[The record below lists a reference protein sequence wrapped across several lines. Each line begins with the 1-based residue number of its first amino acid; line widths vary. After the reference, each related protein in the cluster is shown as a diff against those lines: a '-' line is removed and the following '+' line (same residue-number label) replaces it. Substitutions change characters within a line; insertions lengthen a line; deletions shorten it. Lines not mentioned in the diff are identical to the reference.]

1 MGTPAASGRGGR
13 LAEDLARVRSAL
25 VIRHR
30 AGGDLLLT
38 TPALRA
44 LRQGLPG
51 ARIDVLA
58 ARGMGG
64 LLRGNPDVDR
74 VLEFGRRSLPSQ
86 AVLYWSVARAG
97 YDLVLDLVSNPRTAF
112 LTRLTRA
119 PIRVGY
125 DIPGRASAYTL
136 RVPREPLGA
145 GGRPVLRYAPEA
157 ALDQVRALGIAARGL
172 ALRLEVAPEA
182 RERIAAWLGGRAPAG
197 PLLACLPSGSWPAKT
212 WPPERFAA
220 AMDALA
226 PEGTAIW
233 LWGPGERERVEE
245 ARARMRSPSLL
256 APETDW
262 QGLAALLER
271 CALFVG
277 NDSGPKHVA
286 AALGVATVTV
296 FGPTHPATW
305 HPPEGPH
312 VALTAE
318 GLDCLHC
325 NANRCPLPG
334 ERHMRCMSDVSVEQV
349 VRAARSL
356 LAKSGAPAA
365 PGAEERPCASR

>member
-1 MGTPAASGRGGR
+1 VRPR
-13 LAEDLARVRSAL
+13 EEVRSAL

-44 LRQGLPG
+44 LRAGLPG
-51 ARIDVLA
+51 ARIDVVA
-58 ARGMGG
+58 ARGMGS

-74 VLEFGRRSLPSQ
+74 VLEFDRRSLRSQ
-86 AVLYWSVARAG
+86 AALYWKVARSG

-112 LTRLTRA
+112 LTRLSRA
-119 PIRVGY
+119 PVRVGY
-125 DIPGRASAYTL
+125 DIPGRRAAYTV
-136 RVPREPLGA
+136 RVPREPLGP

-157 ALDQVRALGIAARGL
+157 ALDQVRALGIASRGL
-172 ALRLEVAPEA
+172 ELSLLVAPEA
-182 RERIAAWLGGRAPAG
+182 RAAAAAWLDTAAPEG

-212 WPPERFAA
+212 WPPGRFAA
-220 AMDALA
+220 VMDALSS
-226 PEGTAIW
+226 EGTPVW
-233 LWGPGERERVEE
+233 LWGPGEREAVEA
-245 ARARMRSPSLL
+245 ARARMRRPSLL

-271 CALFVG
+271 CAVFVG

-286 AALGVATVTV
+286 AALGIPTVTI

-312 VALTAE
+312 VALEAE

-334 ERHMRCMSDVSVEQV
+334 DRHMRCMTDVPAERVAE
-349 VRAARSL
+349 AARGL
-356 LAKSGAPAA
+356 LRRAGAAA
-365 PGAEERPCASR
+365 PDGEGRPCASR